1 MDRTAR
7 QKINKEME
15 ALNNTRAQLDLAD
28 IYRNVL
34 LDSRSQV
41 HMEYSLGQMIC
52 KTATNKS

>member
-15 ALNNTRAQLDLAD
+15 ALNNTRDQSDLAD

-34 LDSRSQV
+34 PNNSSQV
-41 HMEYSLGQMIC
+41 HMEYFLG
-52 KTATNKS
+52 